1 MSTARP
7 IAPGTKVRLRFCYL
21 GTTFTLNPAWSEF
34 IGVTGVPG
42 PDMSADS
49 IDMTEIDPYS
59 EVSTTPATEFYSLF
73 KQFRQ
78 GWKDGGE
85 VTMECNLTQQM
96 YSYVATA
103 FQYGFY
109 GYFAVH
115 FRNGYAFVGW
125 GFVSGLGQ
133 NANEGSVAVKMPVT
147 FKLSGAPAFLTHSAA
162 NALALDSTKCASSVP
177 SYT

>member
-1 MSTARP
+1 MSTVRP
-7 IAPGTKVRLRFCYL
+7 IAPGTKVRLYFCYM
-21 GTTFTLNPAWSEF
+21 GTTFTVTSAWTEF

-42 PDMSADS
+42 PDMAADN

-59 EVSTTPATEFYSLF
+59 EDPSTTTPATQFYSLF
-73 KQFRQ
+73 KIFKQ
-78 GWKDGGE
+78 GWKDGNE

-96 YSYVATA
+96 YSYLATC
-103 FQYGFY
+103 FQYGFF

-125 GFVSGLGQ
+125 GYVSGLGQ

-147 FKLSGAPAFLTHSAA
+147 FKLSGAPGFLTHTAA
-162 NALALDSTKCASSVP
+162 NNLAVSSGKCVSPTP
-177 SYT
+177 S